1 MSGSSLFID
10 TNIAIYLL
18 AGDETLATMLNKCQV
33 HLSFITELEL
43 PGYKHISLKERQKI
57 KGFPS
62 SCFVVDITKPIK
74 EKSIRIRQ
82 QHKLKLPGCIIAAS
96 ALHPELPFIS
106 ADKDFAKVKPEPRV
120 VREVIV

>member
-1 MSGSSLFID
+1 MSGSKLFID

-43 PGYKHISLKERQKI
+43 LSYKNISAKERTKVKEFI
-57 KGFPS
+57 S
-62 SCFVVDITKPIK
+62 SCTVIDINDSIK

-82 QHKLKLPGCIIAAS
+82 QYNLKLPDCIIAANV
-96 ALHPELPFIS
+96 LNLEIPFIS
-106 ADKDFAKVKPEPRV
+106 ADKDFGRVKEMNLLLY
-120 VREVIV
+120 EK